1 MSRWIPEPIASRI
14 ASRVRR
20 RWGGSGGR
28 SQDRPAA
35 PPGESLELLVV
46 EGPDAGHRFT
56 LDGESVRVGRLV
68 HQAGRSHRVGVRDP
82 TVSPHQAEIHLGGE
96 VAIEHRRGATNP
108 TLLNG
113 EPIERAVLCAGDRVQ
128 MGNTVLEVCARRGMT
143 LSGLIAASGPM
154 PVAAPARA
162 PATTEVR
169 AVLPQR
175 ALLRVLR
182 GVGAL
187 EGRVFPVS
195 ADRVRVGRHEDND
208 VVLDEPG
215 VSRFHAELVWE
226 GDVLALIHA
235 SRTNPTRVDGPTVG
249 NRTVLRDGQVIE
261 LADRVALAVSMPS
274 DAGPSLWE
282 RMEEKLER
290 DAEIQSRYGFRGS
303 FLDLDVVDS
312 HGLKVAAQSP
322 EHIIVSFERFRA
334 FAAEVVEEHDGQVL
348 NSNGDELMCFFDD
361 ALAAVRAATA
371 LLERLP
377 AWNATRNRLDA
388 PFRVRQGIHS
398 GESLLDRVRR
408 VAYSPVLDVAGHLQ
422 KYAPV
427 DGVLVSADTRAELPE
442 TVPGLALVPFGEV
455 GREKVVAYRLEAQG
469 PQR

>member
-1 MSRWIPEPIASRI
+1 
-14 ASRVRR
+14 
-20 RWGGSGGR
+20 
-28 SQDRPAA
+28 
-35 PPGESLELLVV
+35 VV
-46 EGPDAGHRFT
+46 EGPDTGHRFT

-68 HQAGRSHRVGVRDP
+68 HQTGRSHLVGVRDP

-113 EPIERAVLCAGDRVQ
+113 EPIERAVLCAG
-128 MGNTVLEVCARRGMT
+128 EVCARRGMT
-143 LSGLIAASGPM
+143 LSGLIAASGPI
-154 PVAAPARA
+154 PSA

-175 ALLRVLR
+175 AVLRVLR

-235 SRTNPTRVDGPTVG
+235 SRTNPTRVDGRIVG

-261 LADRVALAVSMPS
+261 LADRVALAISMPS

-282 RMEEKLER
+282 RMEEKLQR

-334 FAAEVVEEHDGQVL
+334 FATEVVEEYGGQVL

-377 AWNATRNRLDA
+377 AWNATHNRLEA

-398 GESLLDRVRR
+398 GESLIDRVRR

-427 DGVLVSADTRAELPE
+427 DGVLVSAETRAELPE
-442 TVPGLALVPFGEV
+442 SVPGLALVPFGEV